1 MRTSRYFFCTLY
13 IEKKEREERRTKTI
27 CRCGLN
33 LANASR
39 QKGEK
44 KCLKYFGARNCWC
57 VVCGVGFFSTLKNQ
71 GKHSTTE
78 ADLPD

>member
-1 MRTSRYFFCTLY
+1 MWAESGKRF
-13 IEKKEREERRTKTI
+13 KTKG
-27 CRCGLN
+27 R
-33 LANASR
+33 
-39 QKGEK
+39 K